1 MNKWKSL
8 KMFLKLSFRISPSYI
23 FLLILS
29 TIAQSAQIFINVIIP
44 KLLIDELLER
54 GNRHELLKLTIYVV
68 IANAMI
74 ALLTMLLKRAMDIK
88 ELYMQ
93 EKLSEAMAEKIMKV
107 EFSCLENPYYLDLKE
122 RAVFACVNHGAMS
135 ALIKNIATTLQN
147 AITIIGLLA
156 IIITLSPI
164 LIILLLLT
172 IGIILLIQKGFNQY
186 QIKFFNDILPVNR
199 KYGYYVGL
207 AFNDKIQKDIR
218 LYGMNEMLT
227 NRVVEY
233 NEEINE
239 WFTEFHLKQ
248 GKVLGLYSIVNDL
261 QAAIIYGYVGLRV
274 ITNVFGNRISIGSF
288 TMYVSSAINFT
299 KAIMDIGKNAITV
312 MQLLSYL
319 EPFMEFMSLPEE
331 EKITGTTEFSGEI
344 DSIRFEH
351 VSFAYPNA
359 KNNVL
364 NDINFEIQKGEK
376 ISIVGL
382 NGAGKTT
389 LIKLI
394 CRLYHP
400 SEGKIYINGHD
411 IFEYEHSSYMKGIAA
426 IFQDYKLF
434 AYSIFENITCQAQSE
449 EQKVEECFVK
459 TASYQE
465 TASVKETNDS
475 KKELTRKML
484 KHSKEEKNNIDM
496 KKVLD
501 LLESINMREKV
512 EKLPNGIE
520 SMYGKAY
527 DEAGI
532 EMSGGE
538 GQKIAIARALYKDA
552 GLIILDEPTSA
563 LDPLAEAE
571 IYEHFNQL
579 VGDKTA
585 IYISHRMSSSVFCDK
600 ILIIDQGTV
609 SDYDT
614 HKNLMQKQDSL
625 YYKLF
630 QSQAV
635 NYQIG

>member
-23 FLLILS
+23 LLLILS

-44 KLLIDELLER
+44 KLLIDELLGR
-54 GNRHELLKLTIYVV
+54 GNRYELLKLTIYVV
-68 IANAMI
+68 MANATI

-88 ELYMQ
+88 QLYMQ

-122 RAVFACVNHGAMS
+122 RAVFACINQGAMGE
-135 ALIKNIATTLQN
+135 LIKNIATTLQN
-147 AITIIGLLA
+147 AITILGLLA

-186 QIKFFNDILPVNR
+186 QIQFFSDILPVNR

-239 WFTEFHLKQ
+239 WFTEFHIKQ

-394 CRLYHP
+394 CRLYRP
-400 SEGKIYINGHD
+400 TEGKIYINGHD
-411 IFEYEHSSYMKGIAA
+411 IFDYEHNSYMKGIAA

-434 AYSIFENITCQAQSE
+434 AYSIFENITCQTQPE
-449 EQKVEECFVK
+449 EQKMEDGKPESSFVK
-459 TASYQE
+459 TTSYQE
-465 TASVKETNDS
+465 TACVEETMDS
-475 KKELTRKML
+475 
-484 KHSKEEKNNIDM
+484 NM
-496 KKVLD
+496 KKVFD

-538 GQKIAIARALYKDA
+538 GQKIAIARALYKEA

-600 ILIIDQGTV
+600 ILILDQGTV